1 MSKLF
6 VYLEELDTLAELLIS
21 SDDLYRDSQNL
32 TIGHC
37 FGLSAS
43 LGLAPLCDAKS
54 AHVSACIAIIA
65 EEPVAEDPFP
75 VVAKALNMSRAD
87 AIAWRFGGGAKRVRD
102 SVAISVT

>member
-6 VYLEELDTLAELLIS
+6 VYLEKLDILAELLIS
-21 SDDLYRDSQNL
+21 SDDPYRDSQNL
-32 TIGHC
+32 TNGHC

-43 LGLAPLCDAKS
+43 SGLALPCNVKS

-75 VVAKALNMSRAD
+75 VVAKALSLSGAD
-87 AIAWRFGGGAKRVRD
+87 TMAWRFGGGAKRVRD